1 MASMASCW
9 RWARVRS
16 SLSIWAWVGV
26 PVVQGSS
33 SAGLHMPGAAYLAKI
48 TSHTAH
54 AWGVKF
60 ALAGGHRV
68 AALGGG
74 GEVAFAGAFG
84 VVGFGA
90 VLIEQEQP
98 QVGGLA
104 QLFGPDAGRDAH
116 QVHLELSRR

>member
-1 MASMASCW
+1 
-9 RWARVRS
+9 
-16 SLSIWAWVGV
+16 
-26 PVVQGSS
+26 
-33 SAGLHMPGAAYLAKI
+33 MPGAAYLAKI

-54 AWGVKF
+54 ASGVKF
-60 ALAGGHRV
+60 ALAAVIASRPW
-68 AALGGG
+68 AAR

-104 QLFGPDAGRDAH
+104 QLFGSDAGRDAH
-116 QVHLELSRR
+116 QVDLELRGGDGVDPRRQAFDGVADRRRRARR